1 MKKRM
6 FGLLGGMMLA
16 AAVVA
21 GPTAAQAQGAGSI
34 GYVDT
39 QKVFQ
44 GYKDAQ
50 TAQNRFRK
58 EAQAYQEDLAE
69 AQKKLEEAR
78 KAGKSEA
85 EINKMQKQYEDQ
97 LKPKKSRVE
106 ALDRELSGKIKKQIE
121 SVIGQ
126 VAKSKNIP
134 TVVDKQVI
142 LYGGVDLTND
152 VLNRLNK

>member
-6 FGLLGGMMLA
+6 MGLLGGAILA

-21 GPTAAQAQGAGSI
+21 GPTVASAQGGGAI

-44 GYKDAQ
+44 GYKEAQ

-58 EAQAYQEDLAE
+58 EAQDYQEELAN

-85 EINKMQKQYEDQ
+85 EINKMQKQFEDQ
-97 LKPKKSRVE
+97 LKPKKAKVE
-106 ALDRELSGKIKKQIE
+106 ALDRDLSGKIKKQIE
-121 SVIGQ
+121 TVIGQ
-126 VAKSKNIP
+126 VAKSKGIP

-142 LYGGVDLTND
+142 LYGGTDITND
-152 VLNRLNK
+152 VLSRLNK

>member
-1 MKKRM
+1 MKTRLI
-6 FGLLGGMMLA
+6 GILGGVLLA

-21 GPTAAQAQGAGSI
+21 GPSMAAAPSGAI

-39 QKVFQ
+39 QRVFQ
-44 GYKDAQ
+44 GYKEAQ

-58 EAQAYQEDLAE
+58 EAQDYQEELAN

-78 KAGKSEA
+78 KAGKSDA

-97 LKPKKSRVE
+97 LKPKKARVE

-121 SVIGQ
+121 QVIGQ
-126 VAKSKNIP
+126 VAKGRGIA

-142 LYGGVDLTND
+142 LYGGTDLTAD
-152 VLNRLNK
+152 VLSRLNK

>member
-1 MKKRM
+1 MKKRIIGM
-6 FGLLGGMMLA
+6 LGGAILA
-16 AAVVA
+16 AAVLA
-21 GPTAAQAQGAGSI
+21 GPSMAAPAAPGAI

-44 GYKDAQ
+44 GYKEAQ
-50 TAQNRFRK
+50 SAQSRFRK
-58 EAQAYQEDLAE
+58 EAQDYQQDLAD

-85 EINKMQKQYEDQ
+85 EINKMQKKYEDD
-97 LKPKKSRVE
+97 LKPKKARVE

-126 VAKSKNIP
+126 VAKSRGVA

-142 LYGGVDLTND
+142 LYGGTDLTDD
-152 VLNRLNK
+152 VLSRLNK